1 MQQKRSTFDIPIDGI
16 SEHYLTLGELMQTY
30 KSFVAAKDYENALE
44 CIMRA
49 VETGNTPA
57 KVECAKFLVSTPQI
71 IMKQEER
78 FKKAE
83 KLLLEVENQLDL
95 SKAAEAGIAMQLAG
109 IYEHDRPVA
118 YLACLLKAKR
128 LGMAIPERDIEGCR
142 RRLVRMDVNSFG
154 DDPGAAYRLGVE
166 LYMAGGAF
174 GFAELMLREAAE
186 AEDQG
191 LAGQACLYLA
201 DLYAENSADCQNYRI
216 EARKYYRLAA
226 EKGFPEV
233 LTPKKEVRKST
244 TRRDARAYAM

>member
-1 MQQKRSTFDIPIDGI
+1 MQQKRSPIDIPIDGI
-16 SEHYLTLGELMQTY
+16 SEHYLTLGELMQIY

-57 KVECAKFLVSTPQI
+57 KVECAKFLVSTPQLG
-71 IMKQEER
+71 MKQEER
-78 FKKAE
+78 FKRAE

-95 SKAAEAGIAMQLAG
+95 SKAAEAMIAMQLAG

-128 LGMAIPERDIEGCR
+128 LGMTIPDKDIEGCR

-154 DDPGAAYRLGVE
+154 DDPEAAYRLGVE

-191 LAGQACLYLA
+191 LAGRACLYLA
-201 DLYAENSADCQNYRI
+201 DLYAENSTGCQTHRA
-216 EARKYYRLAA
+216 EAEKYYRLAA